1 MHPFAFAAAR
11 NLVSERVRLN
21 EHIRPA
27 VPEVDVTQSIEACL
41 FILSQP
47 AELLLVLA
55 QRAVANVYFVVD
67 HTVLVDAGAEPTE
80 LVLALADERRG
91 LLRA

>member
-27 VPEVDVTQSIEACL
+27 VPEVDVTQPIEACR

-55 QRAVANVYFVVD
+55 QRVANVYFVVD
-67 HTVLVDAGAEPTE
+67 HTVLVDAAAEPTE

>member
-27 VPEVDVTQSIEACL
+27 VPEVDVTQSIEACR
-41 FILSQP
+41 FILPQS

-55 QRAVANVYFVVD
+55 QRVANVYLVVD
-67 HTVLVDAGAEPTE
+67 HAVLVDAGAEPTE